1 MDQGPDHISKTEA
14 RQGTTP
20 HMGRNVLVWGTVL
33 VVVAFLI
40 IVLAF
45 L

>member
-1 MDQGPDHISKTEA
+1 MDEGPDHISKTEA

-20 HMGRNVLVWGTVL
+20 HMGRNILVWALGL

-40 IVLAF
+40 IVLIYW
-45 L
+45 